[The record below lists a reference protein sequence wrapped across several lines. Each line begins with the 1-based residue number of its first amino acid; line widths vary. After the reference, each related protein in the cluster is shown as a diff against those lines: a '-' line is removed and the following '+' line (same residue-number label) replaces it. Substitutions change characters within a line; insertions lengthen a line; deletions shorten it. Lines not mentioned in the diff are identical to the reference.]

1 MDFCKF
7 EYPAVTPTSTVT
19 ITSTAPQLP
28 LNAFPVPNHTAN
40 ESTDGTR
47 QTASLGDDRKVLQ
60 INLNN
65 LSDTEY
71 NSLETFLVTTTGNGL
86 LPFKYTDLIRSESW
100 VMFVQTMRTG
110 HKKGQRH
117 FIQINMKEQV

>member
-7 EYPAVTPTSTVT
+7 EYPVVTPTSTVT

-40 ESTDGTR
+40 ESTDGTE

-60 INLNN
+60 INFNN
-65 LSDTEY
+65 LSEAEFDL
-71 NSLETFLVTTTGNGL
+71 LETFLVTTTGNGL
-86 LPFKYTDLIRSESW
+86 LTFKYTDLIRNESW
-100 VMFVQTMRTG
+100 SMRMRTSRSG
-110 HKKGQRH
+110 HKKGLKH
-117 FIQINMKEQV
+117 FIHIGMKEQV